1 MTTPVVPLVELTG
14 VVKQALGPR
23 PLRVAHLAVTRQDRL
38 ALSGFDKEAAELFL
52 HLVTGAAVPDE
63 GDVVV
68 EGHNT
73 RSIATDTEWLASLD
87 RFGIVT
93 ERAIL
98 LDKLPIVANLAL
110 PLTLALDPVPADVR
124 AEVEGIAALVGLRG
138 DRLGSEASTLTAEER
153 VRVHLARALAPR
165 PQLLLLEHPTA
176 RLSDAGVSADLGA
189 TLKRVAETRA
199 LGFIALTAD
208 AAFASASG
216 ATRLRLKPATGELQA
231 DGLWQRLLG
240 RR

>member
-1 MTTPVVPLVELTG
+1 VTAPIEPLIELTG

-23 PLRVAHLAVTRQDRL
+23 PLRVAQLAVTTRDRL
-38 ALSGFDKEAAELFL
+38 ALSGFDAEAAELFL

-68 EGHNT
+68 AGHNT

-98 LDKLPIVANLAL
+98 LETLPIVANLAL
-110 PLTLALDPVPADVR
+110 PLTLALDPLPGDVR
-124 AEVEGIAALVGLRG
+124 REVEKIAALVGLAAG
-138 DRLGSEASTLTAEER
+138 RLAEPASTLTAEER
-153 VRVHLARALAPR
+153 VRVHLARAVAPG

-176 RLSDAGVSADLGA
+176 RLQDAALSSNLGA

-199 LGFIALTAD
+199 LGFIALTED

-216 ATRLRLKPATGELQA
+216 AIRLRLKPVTGQLQGE
-231 DGLWQRLLG
+231 GLWQRFLG

>member
-1 MTTPVVPLVELTG
+1 MTAPDVPLIELTG

-23 PLRVAHLAVTRQDRL
+23 PLRVAQLTVSKQDRL
-38 ALSGFDKEAAELFL
+38 ALSGFDAEAAELFL

-68 EGHNT
+68 AGHNT
-73 RSIATDTEWLASLD
+73 RAIATDTEWLASLD
-87 RFGIVT
+87 QFGIVT
-93 ERAIL
+93 ERAVL
-98 LDKLPIVANLAL
+98 LEKLPIVANLAL
-110 PLTLALDPVPADVR
+110 PLTLALDPVPDDVR
-124 AEVEGIAALVGLRG
+124 REVEKIAALVGLAAP
-138 DRLGSEASTLTAEER
+138 RLAEPAATLTAEER

-176 RLSDAGVSADLGA
+176 RLSDGASSSGLGA
-189 TLKRVAETRA
+189 TLKRVVEARA
-199 LGFIALTAD
+199 LGFIALTED

-216 ATRLRLKPATGELQA
+216 ATRRRLKPATGQLQA
-231 DGLWQRLLG
+231 DGLWQRFLG